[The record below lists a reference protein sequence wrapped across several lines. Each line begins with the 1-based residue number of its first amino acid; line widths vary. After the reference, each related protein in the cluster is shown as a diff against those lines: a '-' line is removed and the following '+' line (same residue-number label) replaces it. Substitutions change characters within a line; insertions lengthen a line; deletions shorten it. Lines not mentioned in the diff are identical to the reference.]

1 MDSEKLRNSIT
12 EAVITTFMDMAFI
25 DAMPRDSCESESV
38 EFSHIIHI
46 DFKAPTEGSLI
57 LYLPT
62 ACKRMI
68 VENIHGNDWL
78 ELSADEID
86 DCLLEVLN
94 VLAGNFL
101 RNYCGEE
108 LTHNMSFPEIL
119 FDESDIPD
127 KSAYEEFCFDGEG
140 VLFKTA
146 IAITD

>member
-1 MDSEKLRNSIT
+1 MDSEKKRNSINQ
-12 EAVITTFMDMAFI
+12 AVITTFMDMAFI
-25 DAMPRDSCESESV
+25 DAMPRDSCESGSV

-46 DFKAPTEGSLI
+46 DFKAPAEGSLI

-68 VENIHGNDWL
+68 VENIHGSDWL

-101 RNYCGEE
+101 SIYCGAES
-108 LTHNMSFPEIL
+108 THNMSFPEIL
-119 FDESDIPD
+119 FDESDIAD
-127 KSAYEEFCFDGEG
+127 KSTYEEFCFDGEG

-146 IAITD
+146 IALTD